1 MPTTADAR
9 PTLEFADE
17 FLHALDAEPTT
28 KSAYRFALL
37 AFAEFLAENKGV
49 LVPLSQLAP
58 DSLVQFRESLTH
70 AAPQGATAKKHKKSK
85 YSERTIAQYLVGVLR
100 FLEWLDAN
108 RRLPEGLSSTQMRLI
123 LKNARGRKRRY
134 YKPQPIQEAVPLIV
148 EYWDQQ
154 PAALADTPRKAGQ
167 RLVVLRNRAMVH
179 TLFATGLRAHE
190 LAKLKRK
197 DGADGM
203 EAKLIIV
210 GKGGKPRVVA
220 LDVEAQAAIQAYL
233 KARDEPRDAV
243 LDRSDEPLFIRHD
256 RVPQKL
262 YPITIKTVWKVV
274 MDAVKGLKAAGYRLP
289 ATISPH
295 DFRRY
300 IATYLLSEGMRL
312 EVVQQFLGHASP
324 ETTRKAYAMTWD
336 EVMDDQVA
344 TYRPA
349 LSEAA
354 ERARGKVK
362 KFESRKKAP
371 RGLRPA
377 P

>member
-1 MPTTADAR
+1 MPTTDAR

-17 FLHALDAEPTT
+17 FLRALDAEPTT
-28 KSAYRFALL
+28 KAAYRFALL
-37 AFAEFLAENKGV
+37 VFAECLAENTGR
-49 LVPLSQLAP
+49 LVPLGRLEP
-58 DSLVQFRESLTH
+58 DSLVQFREWLTH
-70 AAPQGATAKKHKKSK
+70 AAPQGAAAQKHKKSK

-108 RRLPEGLSSTQMRLI
+108 GHLPEGLSSTQMRLI

-148 EYWDQQ
+148 EYWDRQ
-154 PAALADTPRKAGQ
+154 PVEAAETSRKASQ
-167 RLVVLRNRAMVH
+167 RLAVLRNRAMVH

-197 DGADGM
+197 DSADGT
-203 EAKLIIV
+203 ESKIIIV
-210 GKGGKPRVVA
+210 GKGGKPRTVA
-220 LDVEAQAAIQAYL
+220 LDAEAQGAIQAYL
-233 KARDEPRDAV
+233 KVRDEERGTV
-243 LDRSDEPLFIRHD
+243 LDKSDEPLFIRHD
-256 RVPQKL
+256 RVQQKL
-262 YPITIKTVWKVV
+262 YPITIKTVWTVV
-274 MDAVKGLKAAGYRLP
+274 MHAVKGLRTDGYRLP
-289 ATISPH
+289 ASISPH

-336 EVMDDQVA
+336 EVLDDQVA

-362 KFESRKKAP
+362 KFEIRKKAP
-371 RGLRPA
+371 HGLRPVR
-377 P
+377 